1 MKKKCYLSN
10 EDILAK
16 FEDPQAFLAA
26 VDALVEAK
34 YSNLPPKQ
42 KNSIK
47 AFVKNEKLQQIWEA
61 LLHTLLKLTN
71 HSTKI
76 NLKSRI
82 HKKNSKEEICHGN
95 RE

>member
-61 LLHTLLKLTN
+61 LN
-71 HSTKI
+71 VQIKI
-76 NLKSRI
+76 LDDLSSYKKTRKSLFSERAWL
-82 HKKNSKEEICHGN
+82 
-95 RE
+95 